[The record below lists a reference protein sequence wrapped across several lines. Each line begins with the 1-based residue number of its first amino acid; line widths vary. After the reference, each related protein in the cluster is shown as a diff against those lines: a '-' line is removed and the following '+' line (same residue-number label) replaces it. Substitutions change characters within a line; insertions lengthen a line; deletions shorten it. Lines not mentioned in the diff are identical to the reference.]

1 MATRTTKPR
10 APKRAAA
17 GTGAA
22 GGTAVATP
30 AGENGG
36 GNARDTQALEEVL
49 AALTAARD
57 GDFSSRLRT
66 RRRDLIGELQ
76 VRTNELLEV
85 NARMA
90 RELSRVSRVI
100 GREGRMMERASLGP
114 VPGAGAEKVEA
125 VNSLIDDLVRPT
137 TEVAR
142 VIEAVA
148 DGGLS
153 EKMAMTI
160 EGQPVKGEFA
170 RIGTTVH
177 TMVDQLSS
185 FADEVTRVAREVGT
199 DGKLGGRRRA
209 RGAPARGRTSPTR
222 WTSWP
227 ATRRPRPA
235 RSPTWPPR
243 SRTAT

>member
-10 APKRAAA
+10 APKRAAQ
-17 GTGAA
+17 AA
-22 GGTAVATP
+22 EAASDTAVAEP
-30 AGENGG
+30 AAPSGNGNG
-36 GNARDTQALEEVL
+36 RDAQALEEIL

-57 GDFSSRLRT
+57 GDFTPRLRT

-76 VRTNELLEV
+76 IRTNELLDV

-90 RELSRVSRVI
+90 RELTRVSRVI

-114 VPGAGAEKVEA
+114 VPGAWAENVEA

-148 DGGLS
+148 DGDLS

-160 EGQPVKGEFA
+160 EG
-170 RIGTTVH
+170 
-177 TMVDQLSS
+177 
-185 FADEVTRVAREVGT
+185 
-199 DGKLGGRRRA
+199 
-209 RGAPARGRTSPTR
+209 
-222 WTSWP
+222 
-227 ATRRPRPA
+227 
-235 RSPTWPPR
+235 
-243 SRTAT
+243 

>member
-1 MATRTTKPR
+1 MATRTTKAR
-10 APKRAAA
+10 ASRGAKAASTEA
-17 GTGAA
+17 ATTGP
-22 GGTAVATP
+22 AVAEEAEPTQP
-30 AGENGG
+30 TGG
-36 GNARDTQALEEVL
+36 GNGNGRDMQALEEVL
-49 AALTAARD
+49 TALTAARD
-57 GDFSSRLRT
+57 GDFSPRLRT

-114 VPGAGAEKVEA
+114 VPGAWAENVEA

-148 DGGLS
+148 DGDLS

-170 RIGTTVH
+170 RIG
-177 TMVDQLSS
+177 
-185 FADEVTRVAREVGT
+185 
-199 DGKLGGRRRA
+199 
-209 RGAPARGRTSPTR
+209 
-222 WTSWP
+222 
-227 ATRRPRPA
+227 
-235 RSPTWPPR
+235 
-243 SRTAT
+243 